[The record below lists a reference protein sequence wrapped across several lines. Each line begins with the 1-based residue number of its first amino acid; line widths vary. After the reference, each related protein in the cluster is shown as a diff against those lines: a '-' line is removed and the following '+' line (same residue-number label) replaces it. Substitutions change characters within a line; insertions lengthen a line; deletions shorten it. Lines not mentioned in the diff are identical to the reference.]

1 MVALNEIEK
10 DINLVKGEHA
20 VLLIHGLSGTPLEMQ
35 YVARMLHKAGFSV
48 RAPHFSGYGYEKG
61 GETKSWQEWY
71 GEVVE
76 HFDDLKRK
84 YKTVSVCGLCIGAV
98 LALNLAA
105 ERGDEVAGLSLLATT
120 LYFDGW
126 SIPWYRFLLPLGYYT
141 PFRYFYSY
149 REREPYGLKN
159 EQLRAWIA
167 REMAE
172 KSTSAAGSARIP
184 MSGIFETDKLIK
196 TVKRNIS
203 RATSPA
209 LIMHSLED
217 DTSSVKSADF
227 VEKHIGSRQ
236 VRKIFLDDC
245 YHILTLDKQ
254 KDVVARETIR
264 FFNEVIAAVAP
275 PSSQVELDKVRVA

>member
-1 MVALNEIEK
+1 MVALSEIDK

-35 YVARMLHKAGFSV
+35 YVARMLHRAGYAVS
-48 RAPHFSGYGYEKG
+48 APHFSGYGYEKG
-61 GETKSWQEWY
+61 GQTKEW
-71 GEVVE
+71 GEWHKEVVE
-76 HFDDLKRK
+76 HFEELKRN

-105 ERGDEVAGLSLLATT
+105 EKGDEVAGLSLLATT

-159 EQLRAWIA
+159 PQLRAWIA
-167 REMAE
+167 REMTE

-196 TVKRNIS
+196 TVKRNLP
-203 RATSPA
+203 RVTAPA
-209 LIMHSLED
+209 LIIHSLED
-217 DTSSVKSADF
+217 DTSTVRSADF
-227 VEKHIGSRQ
+227 VEKNIGSRK

-245 YHILTLDKQ
+245 YHILTLDNQ
-254 KDVVARETIR
+254 RDVVARETIR
-264 FFNEVIAAVAP
+264 FFDEMIGSEVP